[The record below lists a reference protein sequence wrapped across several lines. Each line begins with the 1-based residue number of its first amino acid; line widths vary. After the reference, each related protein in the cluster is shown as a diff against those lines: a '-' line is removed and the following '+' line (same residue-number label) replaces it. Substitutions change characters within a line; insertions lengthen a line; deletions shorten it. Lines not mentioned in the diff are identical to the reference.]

1 MNDLTIYDT
10 WAPQWWTGSARW
22 LSTLHNLVPARLAY
36 FDKLVSRWDGGDVLD
51 LGCGGGFM
59 SVALARRGAQVT
71 AIDPSAGAIDAG
83 QRHAA
88 EKRLDIDFRRGFGE
102 DLDMPDSS
110 VDVVVCVDVLEH
122 VTDVPR
128 TLDEIT
134 RVLRPGGMFLFDTI
148 NRNWLARLLVVT
160 MAEDVLRLLPK
171 GAHDPD
177 LFIKPG
183 ELRGQLSQ
191 RGFEDIRLAGLGPK
205 GLNHRLDLTFGQVPT
220 TLVQYMG
227 GARLDAPAIIA
238 KSIET

>member
-1 MNDLTIYDT
+1 
-10 WAPQWWTGSARW
+10 
-22 LSTLHNLVPARLAY
+22 
-36 FDKLVSRWDGGDVLD
+36 
-51 LGCGGGFM
+51 M

-88 EKRLDIDFRRGFGE
+88 EKNLDIDFRRGVGE
-102 DLDMPDSS
+102 DLDIQDSS

-122 VTDVPR
+122 VADVPR

-134 RVLRPGGMFLFDTI
+134 RVLRPGGLFLFDTI

-183 ELRGQLSQ
+183 ELRGQLSE

-238 KSIET
+238 ESIEL